1 MFSERFRHDTKNET
15 NEFGPVQTCA
25 NSVDLKE
32 ATIKMIFFIA
42 KLGFDTIE
50 NRPAK
55 LWVPP
60 TPLLNSWAERTAPPA
75 ASSSAI
81 GGGGGGPH

>member
-32 ATIKMIFFIA
+32 ATIKIIFFIA
-42 KLGFDTIE
+42 KLGFDTAVNGPVE
-50 NRPAK
+50 N
-55 LWVPP
+55 LS
-60 TPLLNSWAERTAPPA
+60 N
-75 ASSSAI
+75 
-81 GGGGGGPH
+81 